1 MFPSQSKCKVAII
14 GVGYVG
20 LPLAITINQTKKCCR
35 TNVSLD
41 RKVLAYDINKKRI
54 DQLKKG
60 IDLTGEIENKNLIKT
75 KQIKFTSD
83 ENDLIKSNIFIITV
97 PTPLKDGNTP
107 DFEPLKKACKSIG
120 QILKERKN
128 FLQDKYMNSSPIIIF
143 ESTVYPGATEEI
155 CIPIIEKYAC
165 QKLNNKKGFY
175 CGYSPERINPGD
187 KNYRLKDIVKVTSGS
202 NKKASD
208 WIDKFYGSIINAG
221 TFKAKSIKIAEAAK
235 VIENTQRDLNIALI
249 NELSIIFDKLKID
262 TLDVLEASKTKWNF
276 YPFYPGL
283 VGGHCIGVDP
293 YYLTYKSI
301 MEGYDPKVI
310 LAGRKINDSMS
321 SFVAKRF
328 MKEFHNKFLNDLSK
342 EILILGIS
350 FKENC
355 PDLRNSKNVD
365 FINLLKENN
374 HKITIVDPII
384 NTEEAYD
391 RYNLRV
397 LKNIPNKKYD
407 AIILLVA
414 HKEFIKS
421 KSKWEQ
427 YLNKESFLFDLKGV
441 FPRSLK
447 PIRI

>member
-1 MFPSQSKCKVAII
+1 MFPSQSKCTVAIV

-20 LPLAITINQTKKCCR
+20 LPLAIAINKTKKCFR
-35 TNVSLD
+35 TNIRLE

-54 DQLKKG
+54 DQLKQG
-60 IDLTGEIENKNLIKT
+60 FDLTGEIENKDLIET
-75 KQIKFTSD
+75 KQIQFTNNK
-83 ENDLIKSNIFIITV
+83 NDLIKSNIFIITV
-97 PTPLKDGNTP
+97 PTPLKDGNKP
-107 DFEPLKKACKSIG
+107 NFEPLKKACKSIG
-120 QILKERKN
+120 QILKERKS
-128 FLQDKYMNSSPIIIF
+128 FLQENYINSIPIIIF

-155 CIPIIEKYAC
+155 CIPIIEKYAR
-165 QKLNNKKGFY
+165 QKLNKKNGFY

-187 KNYRLKDIVKVTSGS
+187 KNFRLKDIVKVTSGS
-202 NKKASD
+202 NKEASD
-208 WIDKFYGSIINAG
+208 WIDNFYGSIIKAG

-249 NELSIIFDKLKID
+249 NELSIIFEKLNID
-262 TLDVLEASKTKWNF
+262 TLDVLEAAKTKWNF

-301 MEGYDPKVI
+301 KEGYDPKVI

-321 SFVAKRF
+321 RFAAKRF
-328 MKEFHNKFLNDLSK
+328 MKEFNKQFSNDLSK
-342 EILILGIS
+342 EILVLGLS

-365 FINLLKENN
+365 FIKILKENN
-374 HKITIVDPII
+374 HKITIVDPKI
-384 NTEEAYD
+384 NTEEAYHK
-391 RYNLRV
+391 YKLRV

-421 KSKWEQ
+421 KSNWEK
-427 YLNKESFLFDLKGV
+427 YLNKKSFLFDLKGV
-441 FPRSLK
+441 LPRSLK